1 MKLGAREFIFFTLM
15 IALLA
20 GSWWF
25 VFKRAN
31 DRRDFLRAEVSRKE
45 TDLENLQKSTAGIE
59 DLGKK
64 LIELQKAIAFF
75 ESKLPKE
82 KEMDTVLREVW
93 QMAQANTLDCKTIK
107 TLRSERQ
114 ASYSEQPIE
123 LTMSGDFQGF
133 YSFLLQLEKLQRITR
148 VHHMNLQKIA
158 SSDGQMTAK
167 VTLSVFFEP
176 DTGAGKDA
184 TISSAR

>member
-1 MKLGAREFIFFTLM
+1 MKFGAREIVFCTLM
-15 IALLA
+15 IALLL

-31 DRRDFLRAEVSRKE
+31 DRRDYLRAEIARKE
-45 TDLENLQKSTAGIE
+45 TDLDNLRKSTAGIE

-64 LIELQKAIAFF
+64 IVELQKAIAFF

-82 KEMDTVLREVW
+82 KEMDTVVNDVW
-93 QMAQANTLDCKTIK
+93 RMAQANSLDCKTIK
-107 TLRSERQ
+107 PLKQERQ

-123 LTMSGDFQGF
+123 LVMSGDFQGF
-133 YSFLLQLEKLQRITR
+133 YSFLLQLEKLSRITR
-148 VHHMNLQKIA
+148 VHQMNLQKIT

-176 DTGAGKDA
+176 DAAT
-184 TISSAR
+184 TISSAH